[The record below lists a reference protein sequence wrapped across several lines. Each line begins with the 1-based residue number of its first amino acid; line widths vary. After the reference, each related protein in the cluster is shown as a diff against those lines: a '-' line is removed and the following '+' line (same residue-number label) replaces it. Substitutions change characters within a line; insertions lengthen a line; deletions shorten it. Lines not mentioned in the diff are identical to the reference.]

1 MPKITIRRWRQ
12 ATLLVVSALLS
23 GCATMGLSDLF
34 LSYSTV
40 LQPVRTQLQ
49 LGQWPEAMAAIPA
62 SEPDDNNFV
71 LDRLQQGRIA
81 FLLRD
86 WRASKQQLDAA
97 ATQLAW
103 LDQQAEYRVSHGLQ
117 QAGSLLSNDQ
127 AIAYQAADYEQTLLH
142 HYQAL
147 NYLFLGQTEDALV
160 EIRKANQV
168 QERALVTRER
178 DILAAQEEIQRAG
191 LSQELA
197 LAQQGLPDLPVTP
210 GSLKGRFQSGYTF
223 YVSALLYEATGA
235 LNDAYIDYQRALEV
249 APENPVL
256 QDDLLRITA
265 RLGLKS
271 EYAAYQQ
278 RFGRPSA
285 ATATSG
291 SPSTDQGQ
299 ILVLYEEGMLE
310 PLQEFFLPL
319 PIATSAGDFRTFTV
333 AFPWY
338 GSTQLPVAAGQFL
351 LDGQSTRT
359 EPLVSLQGLAS
370 QSLQER
376 LPGLMMRQLLRLASK
391 EALRHQASTQGG
403 DLGNILVGLYNTFSE
418 HADTRSWSTLPAG
431 VSIWRRTVP
440 AGNHAIAVG
449 QGTAMQQL
457 SVPVVKG
464 KVTLVWVNQLG
475 ANIVSMVKMIS

>member
-1 MPKITIRRWRQ
+1 
-12 ATLLVVSALLS
+12 
-23 GCATMGLSDLF
+23 MGLSDLF
-34 LSYSTV
+34 LSYSSV
-40 LQPVRTQLQ
+40 MQPVRTQLQ

-62 SEPDDNNFV
+62 SEPNDNNFV

-86 WRASKQQLDAA
+86 WQASKQQLDAA
-97 ATQLAW
+97 ASQLAW
-103 LDQQAEYRVSHGLQ
+103 LEQQAEYRVSHGLQ

-147 NYLFLGQTEDALV
+147 NYLFLGQTQDALV
-160 EIRKANQV
+160 EVRKANLV
-168 QERALVTRER
+168 QERALATRER
-178 DILAAQEEIQRAG
+178 EIQAAKEEIQQAG

-210 GSLKGRFQSGYTF
+210 DGLKGRLQSGYTF

-235 LNDAYIDYQRALEV
+235 INDAYIDYQRALEV
-249 APENPVL
+249 APNNRVL
-256 QDDLLRITA
+256 QDDLLRVTV

-271 EYAAYQQ
+271 EHAAYQQ
-278 RFGRPSA
+278 RFARPSA
-285 ATATSG
+285 AATTDQS
-291 SPSTDQGQ
+291 SPTDQGQ

-338 GSTQLPVAAGQFL
+338 GSTQIPVTTGQFL
-351 LDGQSTRT
+351 LDGQNTQT

-391 EALRHQASTQGG
+391 EALRHQASAQGG

-431 VSIWRRTVP
+431 VSIWRSSVP

-457 SVPVVKG
+457 SVPVAKG